1 MSLVISKPARAAL
14 KELLQMKR
22 RKPNQVIRLVSDSKG
37 DGLVLGKKNDGDQV
51 VRQDGL
57 TILVV
62 DPILSEKLS
71 DRTLDARPGTG
82 GYSWNLI
89 K

>member
-1 MSLVISKPARAAL
+1 MALVISKPARAAL
-14 KELLQMKR
+14 KELLQMTR
-22 RKPNQVIRLVSDSKG
+22 RKPNQVIRLVSDSQG
-37 DGLVLGKKNDGDQV
+37 DGLVLGKKSDGDQV
-51 VRQDGL
+51 IRHDGL

-71 DRTLDARPGTG
+71 DRTLDVRPSTHS
-82 GYSWNLI
+82 YSWNLI

>member
-14 KELLQMKR
+14 KELLQNTR
-22 RKPNQVIRLVSDSKG
+22 RKPNQVIRFVSDSEG

-51 VRQDGL
+51 VRHDGL

-71 DRTLDARPGTG
+71 DRTLDARPSSG

>member
-14 KELLQMKR
+14 KELLKMTR
-22 RKPNQVIRLVSDSKG
+22 RKPNQVIRLVSDSEG
-37 DGLVLGKKNDGDQV
+37 DGLVLGKKNEDDQV
-51 VRQDGL
+51 VRHDGL

-71 DRTLDARPGTG
+71 DRTLDVRPSSG